1 MCHQPRWALEIG
13 APPPCVDSG
22 SCAINYAIP
31 SPPSNPS
38 IQSNDSNIH
47 KDLWAM
53 AKATKNLIDRS
64 PHPTPRPP
72 TPTPNKRSRL
82 IRRKTTNETKQNN
95 VHHDKEDDDDDDD
108 VVAVGPSPCD
118 PAKRQG
124 AAKPPCGRPRAYH
137 TTWPATRRRGVDRIN
152 LFGIGGPKMDPTW
165 I

>member
-13 APPPCVDSG
+13 APPPWVDSG

-53 AKATKNLIDRS
+53 TKATKNLIDRS

-72 TPTPNKRSRL
+72 TPTPNKRSRP

-118 PAKRQG
+118 PARK
-124 AAKPPCGRPRAYH
+124 A
-137 TTWPATRRRGVDRIN
+137 RRGQTTLRTPQSLPHHVACNTASGSYVYIN
-152 LFGIGGPKMDPTW
+152 I
-165 I
+165 